1 LRNTASCGS
10 KDLAFGY
17 FHSYELLLVIQWAAK
32 VLRAAAEKCF
42 FENSNI
48 SGPTHHIA
56 VLLTV
61 LDSSCSVVLGVKITA
76 YYLKN

>member
-1 LRNTASCGS
+1 MFFLAKVEVENKRGS
-10 KDLAFGY
+10 FRMP
-17 FHSYELLLVIQWAAK
+17 FRRHIQWAAK